1 MIFTCVIEEALV
13 VDVDLAQRPLAQP
26 VGLGQHSLLEVVDEV
41 PGPDPLELLLE
52 PVDHVA
58 PGLRHQQVFDAGL
71 TTTTRH
77 NVEYAENNVY
87 ISLGRFRYT
96 LK

>member
-1 MIFTCVIEEALV
+1 MIEEALV
-13 VDVDLAQRPLAQP
+13 VDIDLAQRPLAQS

-58 PGLRHQQVFDAGL
+58 PGLRHQQVFDASL
-71 TTTTRH
+71 TTTTIH
-77 NVEYAENNVY
+77 NV
-87 ISLGRFRYT
+87 
-96 LK
+96 